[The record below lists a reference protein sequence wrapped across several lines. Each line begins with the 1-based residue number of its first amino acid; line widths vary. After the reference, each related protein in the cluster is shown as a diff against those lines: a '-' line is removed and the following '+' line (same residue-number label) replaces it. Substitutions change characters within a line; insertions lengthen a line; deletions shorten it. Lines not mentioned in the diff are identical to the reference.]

1 MEENKFDPL
10 QFIGFLLISAILM
23 FWFYDNQSNYVENQ
37 QDIVV
42 ENPIEKFEDNSNTL
56 NLAKEDSNKV
66 ELDKKFKEEIITL
79 ENDKILFE
87 ISTSGAD
94 INKLLLKDFS
104 NYNDQPL
111 FLVND
116 NKSIF
121 SYNIPIG
128 RNSIINSRDLN
139 YSAEIIKDKS
149 ILKLTAVID
158 SQRSLE
164 LTYSLEENSSILDF
178 DLRLNDSD
186 RNSTYDQLELV
197 WGKDSFRNSKSID
210 YENRYTALS
219 YGFED
224 EKDSWL
230 SVAGTSNKNI
240 NNVNWISFRE
250 HFFSSILILNNETN
264 NVEISSE
271 DLASNE
277 TLDNEFTKRFKANIP
292 LSLDSDNDLSFK
304 MYFGPT
310 DYETLKE
317 YNLSLENSVDMGW
330 GIFGWLNR
338 FIFFPL
344 FSFLTTYFS
353 YGISIILMTII
364 VKVSISPLTYKSYLS
379 QIKMKILKP
388 ELEVINEKF
397 KDDAMKKQQET
408 MKLYTKSGANPM
420 SGCLP
425 AFLQMPIFFALFVFF
440 PAAFSLRQK
449 SFLWADDLSSY
460 DSILDLGF
468 YIPLYGDHI
477 SLFPILASISIFFY
491 TKMTTGQQMMPASQT
506 GGVNM
511 KVIMYLMPLMML
523 FFFNNYASGLSLY
536 YFISNLLPKDSS
548 IEIID
553 TSGNNTIQ
561 IVRKFWVI
569 KVAMAINKHRI
580 NSNNC
585 ITSNSC
591 ITVFIMFL
599 KNKILKNF
607 TY

>member
-23 FWFYDNQSNYVENQ
+23 FWFYDNQSSYVENQ

-66 ELDKKFKEEIITL
+66 ELDKKFKDEIITL

-158 SQRSLE
+158 SRRSLE

-186 RNSTYDQLELV
+186 RNSSYDQLELV

-271 DLASNE
+271 NLASNE
-277 TLDNEFTKRFKANIP
+277 TLDNKFTKRFKANIP
-292 LSLDSDNDLSFK
+292 LSLDSDNDLSFR
-304 MYFGPT
+304 MYYGPT

-344 FSFLTTYFS
+344 FSFLTSYFS

-388 ELEVINEKF
+388 ELEIINEKF

-460 DSILDLGF
+460 DSILNLGF

-491 TKMTTGQQMMPASQT
+491 TKMTSGQQMMSASQT

-511 KVIMYLMPLMML
+511 KLIMYMMPLMML

-536 YFISNLLPKDSS
+536 YFISNVLTIILMLIIKNF
-548 IEIID
+548 IID
-553 TSGNNTIQ
+553 D
-561 IVRKFWVI
+561 
-569 KVAMAINKHRI
+569 
-580 NSNNC
+580 
-585 ITSNSC
+585 
-591 ITVFIMFL
+591 
-599 KNKILKNF
+599 NKILTEIEENKKNPVKAGGF
-607 TY
+607 RARLQKALEEAEKQKKSRGK

>member
-1 MEENKFDPL
+1 MEQNKFDPL
-10 QFIGFLLISAILM
+10 QFIGFLLISVILM
-23 FWFYDNQSNYVENQ
+23 FWFYDNQSNIIENQ
-37 QDIVV
+37 QGAGV
-42 ENPIEKFEDNSNTL
+42 ENVLDQVEDDSISLNNTEEDYNDFEVD
-56 NLAKEDSNKV
+56 ED
-66 ELDKKFKEEIITL
+66 FTEEVITL
-79 ENDKILFE
+79 ENDNILFE
-87 ISTSGAD
+87 ISTNGAD
-94 INKLLLKDFS
+94 IKKLLLKDFN
-104 NYNDQPL
+104 NYNDDPL
-111 FLVND
+111 FLVNN

-128 RNSIINSRDLN
+128 RNSIISSRDLN

-158 SQRSLE
+158 TQRSLE

-186 RNSTYDQLELV
+186 RNSSYDQLELV

-271 DLASNE
+271 NLASNE
-277 TLDNEFTKRFKANIP
+277 TLDNKFTKRFKANIP
-292 LSLDSDNDLSFK
+292 LSLDSDNDLSFR
-304 MYFGPT
+304 MYYGPT

-344 FSFLTTYFS
+344 FSFLTSYFS

-388 ELEVINEKF
+388 ELEIINEKF

-425 AFLQMPIFFALFVFF
+425 ALLQMPIFFALFVFF

-491 TKMTTGQQMMPASQT
+491 TKMTSGQQMMSASQT

-511 KVIMYLMPLMML
+511 KLIMYMMPLMML

-536 YFISNLLPKDSS
+536 YFISNVLTIILMLIIKNF
-548 IEIID
+548 IID
-553 TSGNNTIQ
+553 D
-561 IVRKFWVI
+561 
-569 KVAMAINKHRI
+569 
-580 NSNNC
+580 
-585 ITSNSC
+585 
-591 ITVFIMFL
+591 
-599 KNKILKNF
+599 NKILTEIEENKKNPVKAGGF
-607 TY
+607 RARLQKALEEAEKQKKSRGK

>member
-23 FWFYDNQSNYVENQ
+23 FWFYENQSKYIENQ
-37 QDIVV
+37 QEVV
-42 ENPIEKFEDNSNTL
+42 IENPIEKFDDNSNAV
-56 NLAKEDSNKV
+56 NVSEQNSNIV
-66 ELDKKFKEEIITL
+66 ELDEKFKEEIITL

-87 ISTSGAD
+87 ISTSGAT
-94 INKLLLKDFS
+94 INKLLLKDFN
-104 NYNDQPL
+104 NYNDEPL

-121 SYNIPIG
+121 SYNIPLG
-128 RNSIINSRDLN
+128 RNSVINSRDLN
-139 YSAEIIKDKS
+139 FSAEIIKNKS
-149 ILKLTAVID
+149 VLKLTAIID
-158 SQRSLE
+158 MQRSLE

-178 DLRLNDSD
+178 DLKLNDSD
-186 RNSTYDQLELV
+186 RNSSYDELELI

-219 YGFED
+219 YGFEG

-230 SVAGTSNKNI
+230 SVSGTSNKNI

-264 NVEISSE
+264 NIEISSE

-277 TLDNEFTKRFKANIP
+277 TLDDKFTKRFKANIP
-292 LSLDSDNDLSFK
+292 LSLDSNNSLS
-304 MYFGPT
+304 YRIYYGPT

-536 YFISNLLPKDSS
+536 YFISNLLTIILMLIIKNF
-548 IEIID
+548 IID
-553 TSGNNTIQ
+553 D
-561 IVRKFWVI
+561 
-569 KVAMAINKHRI
+569 
-580 NSNNC
+580 
-585 ITSNSC
+585 
-591 ITVFIMFL
+591 
-599 KNKILKNF
+599 NKILSQIEENKKKPIKVGGF
-607 TY
+607 RARLQKALEEAEKQKKSRGK

>member
-23 FWFYDNQSNYVENQ
+23 FWFYDNQSNYIENQ
-37 QDIVV
+37 QEVV
-42 ENPIEKFEDNSNTL
+42 IENPIEKFDDNSNAV
-56 NLAKEDSNKV
+56 NVSEQNSNIV
-66 ELDKKFKEEIITL
+66 ELDEKFKEEIITL

-87 ISTSGAD
+87 ISTSGAT
-94 INKLLLKDFS
+94 INKLLLKDFN
-104 NYNDQPL
+104 NYNDEPL

-121 SYNIPIG
+121 SYNIPLG
-128 RNSIINSRDLN
+128 RNSVINSRDLN
-139 YSAEIIKDKS
+139 FSAEIIKNKS
-149 ILKLTAVID
+149 VLKLTAIID
-158 SQRSLE
+158 MQRSLE

-178 DLRLNDSD
+178 DLKLNDSD
-186 RNSTYDQLELV
+186 RNSSYNELELI

-219 YGFED
+219 YGFEG

-230 SVAGTSNKNI
+230 SVSGTSNKNI

-264 NVEISSE
+264 NIEISSE

-277 TLDNEFTKRFKANIP
+277 TLDDKFTKRFKANIP
-292 LSLDSDNDLSFK
+292 LSLDSNNSLS
-304 MYFGPT
+304 YRIYYGPT

-425 AFLQMPIFFALFVFF
+425 ALLQMPIFFALFVFF

-536 YFISNLLPKDSS
+536 YFISNLLTIILMLIIKNF
-548 IEIID
+548 IID
-553 TSGNNTIQ
+553 D
-561 IVRKFWVI
+561 
-569 KVAMAINKHRI
+569 
-580 NSNNC
+580 
-585 ITSNSC
+585 
-591 ITVFIMFL
+591 
-599 KNKILKNF
+599 NKILSQIEENKKKPIKVGGF
-607 TY
+607 RARLQKALEEAEKQKKSRGK

>member
-1 MEENKFDPL
+1 
-10 QFIGFLLISAILM
+10 M
-23 FWFYDNQSNYVENQ
+23 FWFYDNQSNIIENQ
-37 QDIVV
+37 QDIAV
-42 ENPIEKFEDNSNTL
+42 EDVLDQVNDDSVNFNNYDENSNEL
-56 NLAKEDSNKV
+56 NSDE
-66 ELDKKFKEEIITL
+66 KFKEEIITL
-79 ENDKILFE
+79 ENDKISFE
-87 ISTSGAD
+87 ISTSGAT
-94 INKLLLKDFS
+94 INKLLLKEFN
-104 NYNDQPL
+104 NYNDEPL

-128 RNSIINSRDLN
+128 RNSVINSRDLN
-139 YSAEIIKDKS
+139 FSAEIIKNKS
-149 ILKLTAVID
+149 VLKLTAIID
-158 SQRSLE
+158 MQRSLE

-178 DLRLNDSD
+178 DLKLNDSD
-186 RNSTYDQLELV
+186 RNSSYNELELI

-219 YGFED
+219 YGFEG

-230 SVAGTSNKNI
+230 SVSGTSNKNI

-264 NVEISSE
+264 NIEISSE

-277 TLDNEFTKRFKANIP
+277 TLDDKFTKRFKANIP
-292 LSLDSDNDLSFK
+292 LSLDSNNSLS
-304 MYFGPT
+304 YRIYYGPT

-425 AFLQMPIFFALFVFF
+425 ALLQMPIFFALFVFF

-536 YFISNLLPKDSS
+536 YFISNLLTIILMLIIKNF
-548 IEIID
+548 IID
-553 TSGNNTIQ
+553 D
-561 IVRKFWVI
+561 
-569 KVAMAINKHRI
+569 
-580 NSNNC
+580 
-585 ITSNSC
+585 
-591 ITVFIMFL
+591 
-599 KNKILKNF
+599 NKILSQIEENKKKPIKVGGF
-607 TY
+607 RARLQKALEEAEKQKKSRGK